1 MREKSL
7 ENEADPEPGNSVNG
21 IGIHKEPKTIPNP
34 RILEALGGGIEIP
47 REFFWKR
54 FLKEIPGTHSHKTPK
69 TPGSFPTPG
78 KAQIWGKWDR
88 GGELAPKFRDPGVGI
103 P

>member
-34 RILEALGGGIEIP
+34 RILEALGGGN
-47 REFFWKR
+47 
-54 FLKEIPGTHSHKTPK
+54 
-69 TPGSFPTPG
+69 
-78 KAQIWGKWDR
+78 
-88 GGELAPKFRDPGVGI
+88 
-103 P
+103 